1 MAAFSFDIA
10 PLMQVSKDI
19 QRIGAEVRKNERP
32 IVKLMA
38 NEYKNDV
45 QERLPRKTTTLIRSV
60 HVEPAEEGGH
70 AIAFVGSDSK
80 YARQKEY
87 GGIIEAKKAP
97 YLVFQIN
104 GQWIQT
110 KSVYQHPQPAWRPA
124 FEHNLVKYQR
134 MAKSIFNRE
143 EWDAD
148 KLAVAGLRSDIT
160 GGNVWPSSTS
170 SMGSSG
176 SSSKTAG
183 IRPDLMGRI

>member
-1 MAAFSFDIA
+1 MAGFSFNIA

-45 QERLPRKTTTLIRSV
+45 QEIIQYKTGTLRRSV
-60 HVEPAEEGGH
+60 HVEPSEEGGH
-70 AIAFVGSDSK
+70 SVALVGTDAP
-80 YARQKEY
+80 YARQREY
-87 GGIIEAKKAP
+87 GGIIEAKNAP
-97 YLVFQIN
+97 YLVFKVN
-104 GQWIQT
+104 GQWVQT
-110 KSVYQHPQPAWRPA
+110 KSVYQHPHPVWRPA

-148 KLAVAGLRSDIT
+148 KLAVAGLRPDIT
-160 GGNVWPSSTS
+160 GG
-170 SMGSSG
+170 
-176 SSSKTAG
+176 G
-183 IRPDLMGRI
+183 I